1 VSFGASYSHLAAAD
15 DDGEASADMND
26 EEAAGKDDTGIASV
40 LVPEL
45 G

>member
-1 VSFGASYSHLAAAD
+1 V
-15 DDGEASADMND
+15 EASADMND
-26 EEAAGKDDTGIASV
+26 EEAVDKDDTGIAWV